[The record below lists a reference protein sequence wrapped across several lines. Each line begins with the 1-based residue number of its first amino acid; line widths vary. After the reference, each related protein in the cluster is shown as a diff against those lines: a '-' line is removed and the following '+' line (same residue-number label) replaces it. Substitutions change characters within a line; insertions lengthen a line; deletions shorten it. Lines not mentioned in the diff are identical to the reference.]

1 MRRLQRLWGSV
12 SVLTAAVLAG
22 ICFLRGSTQRIFLV
36 GVFALWI
43 AYSFAVF
50 LMPVIKRYKYRR
62 NLRKIRKKPQNHSGS
77 NGAELQRLYYLLLC
91 NANHRITGYIK
102 SIYPEA
108 VWKWETAAPEKVMKD
123 YIVESS
129 KLYMDAENGN
139 PLIRIFDGEG
149 NDRILPLGIGVYAHR
164 QLASYLSIPQNYYN
178 LMLEEK
184 PELLSVNVNE
194 WLAGSKDRRMLR
206 TLDGEAR
213 AFLSDRYKRIDN
225 YDIAQATLPIISEIP
240 DVQIVSCN
248 LTPGKMY
255 IKALNP
261 RLFDDVC
268 PGDTVQAGIIISNS
282 EVGLGAVNIQPLV
295 YRLVCENGM
304 VINDAVNRKTHLGPT
319 ISDNEIFYYS
329 KETVETDD
337 KAFLLKI
344 KDSVRAA
351 VDETRFR
358 MAVEDMRIAKST
370 PMNTAGVPEFV
381 RLTSRTFGITENEEK
396 GVLQHLIEGGDLS
409 LYGLANA
416 VTRFSQDVD
425 SYDRATDL
433 ESIGYKILTMPKKQW
448 SRINSMAA

>member
-1 MRRLQRLWGSV
+1 MKKGITLNEL
-12 SVLTAAVLAG
+12 AAE
-22 ICFLRGSTQRIFLV
+22 IFRQ
-36 GVFALWI
+36 
-43 AYSFAVF
+43 
-50 LMPVIKRYKYRR
+50 K
-62 NLRKIRKKPQNHSGS
+62 
-77 NGAELQRLYYLLLC
+77 
-91 NANHRITGYIK
+91 
-102 SIYPEA
+102 
-108 VWKWETAAPEKVMKD
+108 KVMED

-129 KLYMDAENGN
+129 KLYMDAENGS
-139 PLIRIFDGEG
+139 PLIRILDGEG

-164 QLASYLSIPQNYYN
+164 QLASHLSIPQNYYN
-178 LMLEEK
+178 LMLKEK

-370 PMNTAGVPEFV
+370 PMNTTDVPEFV

-416 VTRFSQDVD
+416 VTRFSQDVE

>member
-1 MRRLQRLWGSV
+1 MKKGITLNEL
-12 SVLTAAVLAG
+12 AAE
-22 ICFLRGSTQRIFLV
+22 IFRQ
-36 GVFALWI
+36 
-43 AYSFAVF
+43 
-50 LMPVIKRYKYRR
+50 K
-62 NLRKIRKKPQNHSGS
+62 
-77 NGAELQRLYYLLLC
+77 
-91 NANHRITGYIK
+91 
-102 SIYPEA
+102 
-108 VWKWETAAPEKVMKD
+108 KVMED

-129 KLYMDAENGN
+129 KLYMDAENGS

-358 MAVEDMRIAKST
+358 MAVEDMRIAKAT
-370 PMNTAGVPEFV
+370 PMNTADVPEFV
-381 RLTSRTFGITENEEK
+381 RLTGRTFGITENEEK

-416 VTRFSQDVD
+416 VTRFSQDVE

>member
-1 MRRLQRLWGSV
+1 
-12 SVLTAAVLAG
+12 
-22 ICFLRGSTQRIFLV
+22 
-36 GVFALWI
+36 
-43 AYSFAVF
+43 
-50 LMPVIKRYKYRR
+50 
-62 NLRKIRKKPQNHSGS
+62 
-77 NGAELQRLYYLLLC
+77 
-91 NANHRITGYIK
+91 
-102 SIYPEA
+102 
-108 VWKWETAAPEKVMKD
+108 
-123 YIVESS
+123 
-129 KLYMDAENGN
+129 
-139 PLIRIFDGEG
+139 
-149 NDRILPLGIGVYAHR
+149 
-164 QLASYLSIPQNYYN
+164 
-178 LMLEEK
+178 
-184 PELLSVNVNE
+184 
-194 WLAGSKDRRMLR
+194 MLR

-261 RLFDDVC
+261 RLFDDVS

-344 KDSVRAA
+344 NDSVRAA